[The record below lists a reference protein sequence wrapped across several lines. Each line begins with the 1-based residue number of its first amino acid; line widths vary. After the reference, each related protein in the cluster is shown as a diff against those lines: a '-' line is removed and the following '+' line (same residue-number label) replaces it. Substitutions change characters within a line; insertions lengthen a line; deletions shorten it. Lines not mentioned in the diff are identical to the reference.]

1 MQGSEF
7 IVLLWGLKTLTL
19 ECLPGYMM
27 KDLAHLPLRS
37 YNTHRRTRRQTCVCI
52 YTYTHVPLYMYTITI
67 YILYYIFYIIYTYIH
82 MYIYIQ
88 VVHARTHINRSC
100 GRFMHLSSPPRAC
113 RPCRHQ
119 SIYVLI
125 ICLSDSWL
133 SACLPACLSVCLSLP
148 LSPCLSICP
157 SVFGSIYLSVH
168 LRPYISRSI
177 CLPIYPPV
185 SMYA

>member
-1 MQGSEF
+1 MCVY
-7 IVLLWGLKTLTL
+7 IHIHMYLYICTL
-19 ECLPGYMM
+19 
-27 KDLAHLPLRS
+27 S
-37 YNTHRRTRRQTCVCI
+37 
-52 YTYTHVPLYMYTITI
+52 LYI
-67 YILYYIFYIIYTYIH
+67 YYIIYFYIIYTYIH

-168 LRPYISRSI
+168 LRLTYRGLSAYRFTHLCLCMHEPSI
-177 CLPIYPPV
+177 VTCVCMLCMFL
-185 SMYA
+185 SMPLSLHIDR